1 MLNNVP
7 VYHGLSDEEIERLSS
22 DISQTYAKASAHQPA
37 GIENSDEDES
47 SVVDVQVVIGREV
60 PAVPD
65 LLGIDPTVYR
75 QINSAIRSGKQHLM
89 FYGPPG
95 TGKTTMAQHCARSLA
110 SKHTLITGSSDWT
123 SQDVIGGYQP
133 IGNGRI
139 EFVPGILLRHFD
151 RPLIIDELN
160 RCDIDKVI
168 GPLFTVLSGQKTT
181 LPYRVQVEQRDSDF
195 FEILPKP
202 NPSARKDIE
211 FAPGAAWRIVATIN
225 SIDKASLYQM
235 SYALTRRF
243 AWIYLDVPTDLND
256 FLQQYLTREQIQEM
270 GSQVVLPR
278 ARIWQSVNAVR
289 LIGPAPVIDM
299 IKVIREMD
307 SGLSFSAD
315 PTEDQ
320 AAIYLDGFDM
330 FILPMLDGIFRDGA
344 QAMTQGICEGL
355 KLHAESALRH
365 RVEQR
370 LRSVSV

>member
-7 VYHGLSDEEIERLSS
+7 VYQGLSDEEIERLSS
-22 DISQTYAKASAHQPA
+22 DISQAYAKASAHQPTD
-37 GIENSDEDES
+37 IENGDEDES
-47 SVVDVQVVIGREV
+47 SVAEVQVVIGKEV

-65 LLGIDPTVYR
+65 LLGIDPGVYR

-95 TGKTTMAQHCARSLA
+95 TGKTTIAQHCARSLA
-110 SKHTLITGSSDWT
+110 SRHTLITGSSDWT

-133 IGNGRI
+133 VGNGRI

-211 FAPGAAWRIVATIN
+211 FAPGAAWRIFATIN

-256 FLQQYLTREQIQEM
+256 FLQQYLAREQIQEV
-270 GSQVVLPR
+270 GSQSLPL
-278 ARIWQSVNAVR
+278 ARVWQAVNAVR

-299 IKVIREMD
+299 IKVMREMD
-307 SGLSFSAD
+307 SGLDFSAE
-315 PTEDQ
+315 PTEEQ

-330 FILPMLDGIFRDGA
+330 FFLPMLDGIYRDGA
-344 QAMTQGICEGL
+344 QAITQAICEVL
-355 KLHAESALRH
+355 KLPAESALRR

-370 LRSVSV
+370 LNSVSV

>member
-7 VYHGLSDEEIERLSS
+7 VYQGLSDEEIERLSS
-22 DISQTYAKASAHQPA
+22 DISQAYAKVSARQPT
-37 GIENSDEDES
+37 GIENGDEDES
-47 SVVDVQVVIGREV
+47 SAAEVQVVIGKEV

-75 QINSAIRSGKQHLM
+75 QINSAIQSGKQHLM

-110 SKHTLITGSSDWT
+110 SRHTLITGSSDWT

-133 IGNGRI
+133 VGNGRI

-211 FAPGAAWRIVATIN
+211 FAPGAAWRIFATIN

-256 FLQQYLTREQIQEM
+256 FLQQYLAREHIQEV
-270 GSQVVLPR
+270 GSQALPL
-278 ARIWQSVNAVR
+278 ARIWQEVNAIR

-299 IKVIREMD
+299 IKVMREMD
-307 SGLSFSAD
+307 NGLDFSAE
-315 PTEDQ
+315 PTEEQ

-330 FILPMLDGIFRDGA
+330 FLLPMLDGIFRDGA
-344 QAMTQGICEGL
+344 QAMTKGICEVL
-355 KLHAESALRH
+355 KLHAESALRR

-370 LRSVSV
+370 LHSVSV

>member
-1 MLNNVP
+1 MSSNVS
-7 VYHGLSDEEIERLSS
+7 VYQGLSDEEIERLSS
-22 DISQTYAKASAHQPA
+22 DISQAYAKASAQQPT
-37 GIENSDEDES
+37 GIENNDEDES
-47 SVVDVQVVIGREV
+47 SAAEVQVVIGNEV
-60 PAVPD
+60 PVVPD
-65 LLGIDPTVYR
+65 LLGIDPAVYR
-75 QINSAIRSGKQHLM
+75 QINSAIQSGKQHLM

-110 SKHTLITGSSDWT
+110 SRHTLITGSSDWT

-133 IGNGRI
+133 VGNGRI

-181 LPYRVQVEQRDSDF
+181 LPYRVHVEQRDSDF

-211 FAPGAAWRIVATIN
+211 FTPGAAWRIVATIN

-243 AWIYLDVPTDLND
+243 AWIYLDVPTDLNE
-256 FLQQYLTREQIQEM
+256 FLQQYLKREQIQEVE
-270 GSQVVLPR
+270 SQALPL
-278 ARIWQSVNAVR
+278 ARIWKAVNEVR

-299 IKVIREMD
+299 IKVMREMD
-307 SGLSFSAD
+307 NSLDFSTD
-315 PTEDQ
+315 PTEEQ

-330 FILPMLDGIFRDGA
+330 FLLPMLDGIFRDSALTMA
-344 QAMTQGICEGL
+344 QKICEVL
-355 KLHAESALRH
+355 KLHAESALHR

-370 LRSVSV
+370 LHSVSV